1 MKEFTIPAI
10 IPEDY
15 DRMFIEGEARE
26 KHLHIQQ
33 SGIEGVCLDGD
44 ELVDLIRQG
53 HYLIEPLRDAYVQEA
68 TDHITR
74 GNEML
79 LGRLE
84 QATNEELKT
93 YLRSHIDRNQ
103 ANLLK
108 AKGAFY
114 TPQHD
119 LFMALCSS
127 IPATITL
134 LLSDV
139 KMAEDEKLLEAF
151 KMIEKPIDLS
161 ALKGSL
167 STINPFGPTCGGRR
181 VDMFA
186 SELTPEQIR
195 ERNTTDAQGKFTG
208 TTFDDRNLYP
218 LD

>member
-1 MKEFTIPAI
+1 MKEFTIPSQ

-74 GNEML
+74 GNKML
-79 LGRLE
+79 QDRLE
-84 QATNEELKT
+84 RASNEELKT

-103 ANLLK
+103 ANLFK
-108 AKGAFY
+108 AKAAFY

-119 LFMALCSS
+119 LFRALCSS

-134 LLSDV
+134 LLADV
-139 KMAEDEKLLEAF
+139 KMADDENLLEAF
-151 KMIEKPIDLS
+151 RAIDKPIDLPT
-161 ALKGSL
+161 ALGSM
-167 STINPFGPTCGGRR
+167 STANPFGPTCGGRR

-186 SELTPEQIR
+186 SELAPEQT
-195 ERNTTDAQGKFTG
+195 RN
-208 TTFDDRNLYP
+208 R
-218 LD
+218 